1 MYNLFVCQIKIK
13 TAKCIYYFYQCIHI
27 HRYKIRD
34 VQIQVLVQHI
44 DRPFI
49 TAVRIGCIGFSITV
63 FTDIQV
69 GITVYGYQ
77 FYHFRVVI
85 DTRNDDRIGVCIIH
99 TSITGINT
107 EQGNVGI
114 AMQNC
119 IVLHFFVHLDIT
131 GLKRYSI
138 NISQSLFELYIQKD
152 KTRKKSSAYKKY
164 RRHKILFITELI
176 ILIPLLVF
184 GFLYVQFEKR
194 LGNIDTVTLQSGDI
208 QVNEEVENNAVLHG
222 YTNIALFGVDS
233 RDGSMDYTNTDT
245 IIIASINNDTKVVK
259 LVSIYRDT
267 YLNIGEDRYGK
278 ANAAYANGGYKW
290 AINMLNQNLDLD
302 ITDFVTVNMNALV
315 EVVDALGG
323 FDFDLTDEEVVHM
336 NNYCVGTSEIT
347 GKSYERI
354 EPEVA
359 GTYHLNGVQAVSY
372 TRIRYTA
379 GNDYKRTERQRELI
393 AKIVAKAKKADMKTL
408 VDIMDNVFPMI
419 STSLSK
425 SDIVSLGMNMLSYQ
439 LGDTCGFPFEHRT
452 SDLSGDS
459 EVPVTLSWN
468 VTRLHDYLF
477 GIKDYE
483 PSAGVQERS
492 AHIEEVSGFSKGSAV
507 SKENYTLNGE
517 EAGKDVDD
525 NIPGIQET
533 ESETETQTQEAA
545 VSDNGDGSVYDDN
558 SYDQEQYNDYSPD
571 GYNYDEE
578 Y

>member
-1 MYNLFVCQIKIK
+1 M
-13 TAKCIYYFYQCIHI
+13 
-27 HRYKIRD
+27 
-34 VQIQVLVQHI
+34 
-44 DRPFI
+44 
-49 TAVRIGCIGFSITV
+49 
-63 FTDIQV
+63 
-69 GITVYGYQ
+69 
-77 FYHFRVVI
+77 
-85 DTRNDDRIGVCIIH
+85 
-99 TSITGINT
+99 
-107 EQGNVGI
+107 
-114 AMQNC
+114 
-119 IVLHFFVHLDIT
+119 
-131 GLKRYSI
+131 
-138 NISQSLFELYIQKD
+138 
-152 KTRKKSSAYKKY
+152 
-164 RRHKILFITELI
+164 ILFITELI

-372 TRIRYTA
+372 SRIRYTA

-425 SDIVSLGMNMLSYQ
+425 SDIVS

>member
-1 MYNLFVCQIKIK
+1 MK
-13 TAKCIYYFYQCIHI
+13 
-27 HRYKIRD
+27 
-34 VQIQVLVQHI
+34 
-44 DRPFI
+44 
-49 TAVRIGCIGFSITV
+49 
-63 FTDIQV
+63 
-69 GITVYGYQ
+69 
-77 FYHFRVVI
+77 
-85 DTRNDDRIGVCIIH
+85 
-99 TSITGINT
+99 
-107 EQGNVGI
+107 
-114 AMQNC
+114 
-119 IVLHFFVHLDIT
+119 
-131 GLKRYSI
+131 
-138 NISQSLFELYIQKD
+138 KD

-176 ILIPLLVF
+176 ILIPLLAF
-184 GFLYVQFEKR
+184 GFLYVQFEKK

-290 AINMLNQNLDLD
+290 AI
-302 ITDFVTVNMNALV
+302 NMNALV

-558 SYDQEQYNDYSPD
+558 SYNNFYDQEQYNDYSPD